1 MATPASV
8 LFRGMDQSFMDFW
21 KDVKGLAFGEVPDYD
36 TMRKRFEDCWRREGF
51 GDLPGRVDWWG
62 MLRLSAN
69 D

>member
-1 MATPASV
+1 
-8 LFRGMDQSFMDFW
+8 MDFW